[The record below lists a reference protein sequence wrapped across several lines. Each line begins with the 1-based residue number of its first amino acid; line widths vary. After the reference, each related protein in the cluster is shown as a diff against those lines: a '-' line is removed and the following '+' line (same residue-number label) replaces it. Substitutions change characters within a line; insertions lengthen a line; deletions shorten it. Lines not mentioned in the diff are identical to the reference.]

1 MAIDLRSLR
10 SFVAVASAGSIS
22 AAAEGLHI
30 AQPALSTQMK
40 NLEDQL
46 GSPLFDRHARGVT
59 LTAVGERFLIHSV
72 EILKRVDVA
81 YTDIR
86 NANEDPSGTVAIG
99 LPQSIA
105 KFVAVPLVQQAVER
119 FPKVRLQMIEMS
131 TGYIADQLLR
141 GQIDVGLTFGLVD
154 EIRIR
159 AVHLLDEELVFVTS
173 ASGGAGKAV
182 QPRLVDSISL
192 AELAQFPIILPT
204 AAHSLRRRIDTYLA
218 QEKIS
223 LRIIAEVNTIPQLVE
238 LAGAGVGST
247 ILSYAA
253 VHEHECSGLVRTLRI
268 REPSMTR
275 PIYACQSATSPMP
288 IAATKVQQLLQTII
302 DEQIAS
308 GQWLPVKR
316 QAKN

>member
-30 AQPALSTQMK
+30 AQPALSTQIR
-40 NLEDQL
+40 NLEEQL
-46 GSPLFDRHARGVT
+46 GSPLFDRHARGVS
-59 LTAVGERFLIHSV
+59 LTSVGERFLIHSV

-86 NANEDPSGTVAIG
+86 NANDVPSGTVSIG

-105 KFVAVPLVQQAVER
+105 KFVAVPLVQQTITK

-154 EIRIR
+154 EIRVR
-159 AVHLLDEELVFVTS
+159 AFHLLDEELVFVTS
-173 ASGGAGKAV
+173 ASNAVWKAAEERGASSVGLNKLTQTPV
-182 QPRLVDSISL
+182 
-192 AELAQFPIILPT
+192 ILPT
-204 AAHSLRRRIDTYLA
+204 AAHSLRRRIDAYLA

-223 LRIIAEVNTIPQLVE
+223 LKIIAEVNTIPQLVE

-253 VHEHECSGLVRTLRI
+253 VHEHECSGLVKTLKI
-268 REPSMTR
+268 HDPAMTR
-275 PIYACQSATSPMP
+275 PIYACQSATSPMS
-288 IAATKVQQLLQTII
+288 IAAMKVQQLLQQII
-302 DEQIAS
+302 DHEIERER
-308 GQWLPVKR
+308 WLPQKISCIP
-316 QAKN
+316 